1 MLKFKKNR
9 VGIMINIK
17 SEKMTPII
25 RYFNKVVEWLGLSR
39 NSGSILALLYLARYD
54 IGAKLSLD
62 EISKATQYSRSNV
75 TLILTQ
81 LESLGLLD
89 GETDITQAGRGRRRT
104 LYSIADD
111 VSSPISILVKQAHH
125 RLLVNLQEI
134 KSLSSSLG
142 SENNPLTLM
151 LEDFENET
159 KEALKSFK

>member
-1 MLKFKKNR
+1 
-9 VGIMINIK
+9 MINIK

-25 RYFNKVVEWLGLSR
+25 RYFNKLVEWLGLSR

-54 IGAKLSLD
+54 TGAKFSLN
-62 EISKATQYSRSNV
+62 EISKATHYSRSNV

-81 LESLGLLD
+81 LEFMGLIS

-111 VSSPISILVKQAHH
+111 VSSPISILLNQIHQ

-142 SENNPLTLM
+142 SENDSLTQM
-151 LEDFENET
+151 LEDFEDET